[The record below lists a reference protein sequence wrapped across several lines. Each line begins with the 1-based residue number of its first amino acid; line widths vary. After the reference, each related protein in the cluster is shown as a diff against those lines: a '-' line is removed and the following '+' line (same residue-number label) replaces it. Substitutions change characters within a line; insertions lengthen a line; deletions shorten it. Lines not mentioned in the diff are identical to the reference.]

1 MFRAIFLKVSGVTLQ
16 NDLRPLRLHL
26 VPAASLPWLMQLMR
40 LAVPMYHRAWTRESH
55 WPRLVEIPAA
65 PRSFDFAVNA

>member
-16 NDLRPLRLHL
+16 NDSRPLRLHL
-26 VPAASLPWLMQLMR
+26 VPAASLPLLMQLMR
-40 LAVPMYHRAWTRESH
+40 LVVPMYHRAWTRESH

-65 PRSFDFAVNA
+65 QRSFDFAVNA